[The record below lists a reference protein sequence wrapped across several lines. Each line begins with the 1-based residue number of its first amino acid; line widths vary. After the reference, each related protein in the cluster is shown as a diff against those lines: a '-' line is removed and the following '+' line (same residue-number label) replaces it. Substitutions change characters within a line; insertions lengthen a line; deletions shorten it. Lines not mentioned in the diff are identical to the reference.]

1 MKLENFAT
9 QIKADNQFIKA
20 SFGGF
25 AGSGK
30 TRTGA
35 EFVIGCYKKMN
46 LTKPLLFIDN
56 EKGSRFLIPK
66 FKAAGI
72 ETLIKQ
78 TDQLAD
84 ILTAFQLLNEGEI
97 DFIFI
102 DSLSKV
108 WYQFIEQY
116 KQANGYNGKPKAFMT
131 LQDWGK
137 ILPDWQNKFSTR
149 FVELNGNCVFTGR
162 GGNTYE
168 MEENDETHKKE
179 FVKSGVKMKLAGETP
194 YEPDL
199 NIWMSMIQDL
209 EEGRPVV
216 YREAMILKDRSD
228 IIDGQ
233 TFKNPTFSDFEP
245 VIDYILSVELGEV
258 AGASSKENLASA
270 DTYSDKKDRREII
283 IEKIGNEFA
292 KAGFG
297 TSNEHK
303 AFKVLINEKLFGTNS
318 LKEFEKLK
326 VDFLENRYEDLKRF
340 MLQWP
345 DVTDPKAYIEAFK
358 IENELT
364 FEEVKS

>member
-9 QIKADNQFIKA
+9 EMKADNQFIKA

-30 TRTGA
+30 SRTGA

-46 LTKPLLFIDN
+46 LKKPLLFIDN

-72 ETLIKQ
+72 QTLIKQ

-84 ILTAFQLLNEGEI
+84 ILTAFDLLNAGEI
-97 DFIFI
+97 EFIFI

-108 WYQFIEQY
+108 WYRFVNQY
-116 KQANGYNGKPKAFMT
+116 KEKNRKVFMT

-137 ILPDWQNKFSTR
+137 ILPDWQDKFSTR

-168 MEENDETHKKE
+168 MEENEETHKKE

-199 NIWMSMIQDL
+199 NIWMTMVQEL
-209 EEGRPVV
+209 EDGKPVV
-216 YREAMILKDRSD
+216 YREAMIMKDRSD

-233 TFKNPTFSDFEP
+233 SFRNPTFSDFEP
-245 VIDYILSVELGEV
+245 VIDYILSVEVGEV
-258 AGASSKENLASA
+258 AGNSSTANMAASEEW
-270 DTYSDKKDRREII
+270 SDKKQRREIVF
-283 IEKIGNEFA
+283 EKITNEFL
-292 KAGFG
+292 KAGFTTSNNDKRLKILISEKFFG
-297 TSNEHK
+297 TSSSAE
-303 AFKVLINEKLFGTNS
+303 IEKLS
-318 LKEFEKLK
+318 
-326 VDFLENRYEDLKRF
+326 VDFLERRYEDLQRF
-340 MLQWP
+340 MKAWP
-345 DVTDPKAYIEAFK
+345 DVTEHESFIQDWKF
-358 IENELT
+358 ENELV
-364 FEEVKS
+364 FDAEMK